1 MIDML
6 SKPVGEITI
15 GDIQTLIESTI
26 PESEQIEFKEAPPAT
41 NGIDPWMSGGNI
53 GDHAKNKILEEVV
66 AFANAYGGVLLLG
79 VKESSTNPSTA
90 EEINPVPEMCRFS
103 GSPEAGVSR
112 LCGASSSKGRDC
124 RQSMDDSG
132 VVVIRVGKSRA
143 APHRVTKTLVCPI
156 RRQDRCE
163 KMTMREIQDMT
174 INVARGLERL
184 DKRLLERSK
193 RFEQEFKRLERPD
206 DALGFSCHRRTC
218 RRRSPNRACFSRP

>member
-90 EEINPVPEMCRFS
+90 EEINPVPRC
-103 GSPEAGVSR
+103 ADLADR
-112 LCGASSSKGRDC
+112 LKLVFRDC
-124 RQSMDDSG
+124 VEPHLPRVEIVGVPVKDDSG
-132 VVVIRVGKSRA
+132 SGRYPR
-143 APHRVTKTLVCPI
+143 
-156 RRQDRCE
+156 
-163 KMTMREIQDMT
+163 REIAGSAASRYKNPRM
-174 INVARGLERL
+174 
-184 DKRLLERSK
+184 
-193 RFEQEFKRLERPD
+193 PD
-206 DALGFSCHRRTC
+206 SASGSM
-218 RRRSPNRACFSRP
+218 